1 MAYGWSAFLREF
13 STCPLRS
20 RASRPATSRIGGA
33 AGEGC
38 RWAIGFDHYPAEGG
52 LVTGACTLDEARSL
66 GRTLRLLV
74 IIGAT
79 SEGKKGLVSLID
91 LLSSTSLRVLD
102 GPLAFAIGATE
113 LFAATLRCG
122 RALSLGLTVTI
133 AAAWLIILSTWP
145 LFVMPKTVTLWM
157 FTPTLAEILSVSVIV
172 TTAVLFIGQGP
183 IWRSIRVTAIAF
195 LALTHIVLGS
205 PTSIVLVVPVIAIS
219 AGIAEF

>member
-1 MAYGWSAFLREF
+1 MHAGR
-13 STCPLRS
+13 
-20 RASRPATSRIGGA
+20 GA
-33 AGEGC
+33 
-38 RWAIGFDHYPAEGG
+38 I
-52 LVTGACTLDEARSL
+52 SL
-66 GRTLRLLV
+66 GQTLRLLV

-122 RALSLGLTVTI
+122 RAFSLGLTVTI

-145 LFVMPKTVTLWM
+145 LFVMPKIVTLWM

-183 IWRSIRVTAIAF
+183 IWRSIRVTA
-195 LALTHIVLGS
+195 
-205 PTSIVLVVPVIAIS
+205 
-219 AGIAEF
+219 

>member
-1 MAYGWSAFLREF
+1 MHAGR
-13 STCPLRS
+13 
-20 RASRPATSRIGGA
+20 GA
-33 AGEGC
+33 
-38 RWAIGFDHYPAEGG
+38 I
-52 LVTGACTLDEARSL
+52 SL
-66 GRTLRLLV
+66 GQTLRLLV

-145 LFVMPKTVTLWM
+145 LFVMPKIVTLWM

-183 IWRSIRVTAIAF
+183 IWRSIRVTA
-195 LALTHIVLGS
+195 
-205 PTSIVLVVPVIAIS
+205 
-219 AGIAEF
+219 